1 MRKSMVSL
9 LMIVALLA
17 LSATGFA
24 QEEKVVL
31 KYMTW
36 VNALG
41 AEWIQEDFI
50 EPFQELYPH
59 IEIQHENVPFAE
71 YWRKL
76 MTTYAAGDPP
86 DLMHMSIG
94 YIYDYADRGILLNL
108 EPYFNRD
115 LDLEDYF
122 EEPMKAVRY
131 PDMET
136 GDLYAMP
143 YSFVMSIL
151 HYNKDM
157 FDAAGVA
164 YPTDD
169 WTWDDLLEAAKA
181 LTKDLD
187 GDGKIDQ
194 WGLFFK
200 PDYYTLDAAI
210 YAYGGRVLSEDL
222 TTAVFDSPEAEEAIQ
237 FLVDLMWKHEVS
249 PSPQVYHG
257 IGNLFQLGTAAMT
270 IGNMADLDVYRAIED
285 FSWDVALVPG
295 GPGGKIVR
303 MWPDS
308 IAIASTSKHPEE
320 AWEYVKF
327 MASPS
332 KLDRYSG
339 ERKMP
344 ILKALANTDEWME
357 YDKVPDKSVYV
368 RAMEFGHPLD
378 FRPNWGEWSA
388 AREAALEPA
397 FLGQMPVREA
407 IKDAIQAVQEVLD
420 DN

>member
-151 HYNKDM
+151 H
-157 FDAAGVA
+157 
-164 YPTDD
+164 
-169 WTWDDLLEAAKA
+169 
-181 LTKDLD
+181 
-187 GDGKIDQ
+187 
-194 WGLFFK
+194 
-200 PDYYTLDAAI
+200 
-210 YAYGGRVLSEDL
+210 
-222 TTAVFDSPEAEEAIQ
+222 
-237 FLVDLMWKHEVS
+237 
-249 PSPQVYHG
+249 
-257 IGNLFQLGTAAMT
+257 
-270 IGNMADLDVYRAIED
+270 
-285 FSWDVALVPG
+285 
-295 GPGGKIVR
+295 
-303 MWPDS
+303 
-308 IAIASTSKHPEE
+308 
-320 AWEYVKF
+320 
-327 MASPS
+327 
-332 KLDRYSG
+332 
-339 ERKMP
+339 
-344 ILKALANTDEWME
+344 
-357 YDKVPDKSVYV
+357 
-368 RAMEFGHPLD
+368 
-378 FRPNWGEWSA
+378 
-388 AREAALEPA
+388 
-397 FLGQMPVREA
+397 
-407 IKDAIQAVQEVLD
+407 
-420 DN
+420 